1 MKAWRRPILR
11 WSTRSISSAR
21 ATASAATNAN
31 KLAQEIWSLVVDE
44 VWQIGTVGQGA
55 GIAVTSNNMGN
66 VPRNQCPAQHCRTP
80 ATSHP
85 PTYYF
90 IE

>member
-1 MKAWRRPILR
+1 MAPPYPEMEHALDLFRQGYGVGGDER
-11 WSTRSISSAR
+11 
-21 ATASAATNAN
+21 N

-66 VPRNQCPAQHCRTP
+66 VPRNMCPAQHCRTP

-90 IE
+90 KK